1 MAHCRR
7 SRITI
12 GTRTRA
18 YLAAVSGGSY
28 IAAGFAVVA
37 NQSDADVVT
46 PAQPPFARGSPEEQ
60 YLRNHSSY
68 LAPGLVGKLSL
79 GWRLLRGLAVNLA
92 LLFLVLLAVGMPLGW
107 SIANGQADAG
117 TPNGSK
123 ALLTSAESFE
133 STTAGADENSIQYT
147 VLAAEGSKV
156 LVHNSDTLALKKN
169 SPVELPAGTSLEL
182 SGSQRVLVTHPRGT
196 TQDLALPAK
205 AARLVEPGPCASVDQ
220 CGGPVIRVESTKDLP
235 ASRRSDVQLTTGVSR
250 TLGLED
256 TVKLASG
263 SRLFAL
269 ANEPILLQV
278 GEDAVAD
285 GTNGQVI
292 DLCGDSRCVEHD
304 VTGVERWVIG
314 AVVFFGLVLTLLPLM
329 FRPKEWVTQ
338 IMEAWG
344 TRILVFAGALFIAL
358 VALPELVEWLR
369 DREGEPGFQ
378 LSRIS
383 VSGVIAVVIAVALDL
398 TGARGTTV
406 SGAAATIAGVRNALS
421 KAAPAVR
428 NAFVSV
434 VGAIIGP
441 LAVLAAFLAIVIW
454 ASDHGLGVG
463 QATIVVSAGVAIV
476 LVEVTGDLTR
486 WSMHP
491 FYKARLRSA
500 YALERETNPKG
511 RPVATYVDYDVR
523 IPLSGLGPQNPK
535 IREPELVVCAAANL
549 SDPGAEPPGRP
560 VSTFT
565 FSKTH
570 VGGGWL
576 GLLDPGE
583 LETAAA
589 GSYGRDVSLPAAV
602 AMSGAALSPAM
613 GKFTKRRYTF
623 LMALANVRLGVWL
636 PNPLHVTTRVKLAH
650 QKLARHHPDRESD
663 APAQPE
669 PIAQASAQ
677 SSVWA
682 FQAVARPHYLF
693 KEMLGLT
700 SFKDHF
706 VYVTDGGHFENLGLV
721 ELLRRG
727 CTNVY
732 CFDASGGD
740 IDSFA
745 TLGQAIAIARSELSV
760 EITIN
765 PKPATANGDS
775 PDASG
780 IHVGR
785 IRYEDDDQDSPLVF
799 VARHRRRR
807 RTMGRAR
814 VPRTRS
820 AVPDEQHP
828 RSALHR
834 REVRGLSGARLLP
847 GDEGDRCDGRRGR
860 RRVSSG

>member
-1 MAHCRR
+1 M
-7 SRITI
+7 S
-12 GTRTRA
+12 
-18 YLAAVSGGSY
+18 AA
-28 IAAGFAVVA
+28 
-37 NQSDADVVT
+37 
-46 PAQPPFARGSPEEQ
+46 
-60 YLRNHSSY
+60 
-68 LAPGLVGKLSL
+68 
-79 GWRLLRGLAVNLA
+79 
-92 LLFLVLLAVGMPLGW
+92 
-107 SIANGQADAG
+107 
-117 TPNGSK
+117 
-123 ALLTSAESFE
+123 
-133 STTAGADENSIQYT
+133 
-147 VLAAEGSKV
+147 
-156 LVHNSDTLALKKN
+156 
-169 SPVELPAGTSLEL
+169 
-182 SGSQRVLVTHPRGT
+182 
-196 TQDLALPAK
+196 
-205 AARLVEPGPCASVDQ
+205 
-220 CGGPVIRVESTKDLP
+220 
-235 ASRRSDVQLTTGVSR
+235 
-250 TLGLED
+250 
-256 TVKLASG
+256 
-263 SRLFAL
+263 
-269 ANEPILLQV
+269 
-278 GEDAVAD
+278 
-285 GTNGQVI
+285 
-292 DLCGDSRCVEHD
+292 
-304 VTGVERWVIG
+304 
-314 AVVFFGLVLTLLPLM
+314 
-329 FRPKEWVTQ
+329 
-338 IMEAWG
+338 
-344 TRILVFAGALFIAL
+344 
-358 VALPELVEWLR
+358 
-369 DREGEPGFQ
+369 
-378 LSRIS
+378 
-383 VSGVIAVVIAVALDL
+383 
-398 TGARGTTV
+398 
-406 SGAAATIAGVRNALS
+406 
-421 KAAPAVR
+421 
-428 NAFVSV
+428 
-434 VGAIIGP
+434 
-441 LAVLAAFLAIVIW
+441 
-454 ASDHGLGVG
+454 
-463 QATIVVSAGVAIV
+463 VAIV

-650 QKLARHHPDRESD
+650 QKLAKHHQDSAPD
-663 APAQPE
+663 APALPA
-669 PIAQASAQ
+669 PLVSTSTQ

-727 CTNVY
+727 CTNIY

-765 PKPATANGDS
+765 PKPATPNGDA

-785 IRYEDDDQDSPLVF
+785 IRYEEDDRDSPLIF
-799 VARHRRRR
+799 V
-807 RTMGRAR
+807 RATVDDGAPWDVR
-814 VPRTRS
+814 AYRERDPQFPTNSTLDQLYTDEKFEAYRALGYYQATKAIAAMDD
-820 AVPDEQHP
+820 AVD
-828 RSALHR
+828 A
-834 REVRGLSGARLLP
+834 V
-847 GDEGDRCDGRRGR
+847 
-860 RRVSSG
+860 